1 MPFAISLQSFNV
13 SLKRPIRNDHA
24 RARDLVIKE
33 HDIVVLTE
41 DVPEEGLTAGDVG
54 TVVHIHNQGEGYEVE
69 FVTLASQTIVVAS
82 LRDQQVRP
90 VRRQDVAQ
98 VLRMNPEGCLQ

>member
-1 MPFAISLQSFNV
+1 M
-13 SLKRPIRNDHA
+13 
-24 RARDLVIKE
+24 IKE
-33 HDIVVLTE
+33 HDIVVVTE

-54 TVVHIHNQGEGYEVE
+54 TVVNVHNNGEGYEVE
-69 FVTLASQTIVVAS
+69 FTTLAGQTIAVAS
-82 LRDQQVRP
+82 MRDQQVRP